1 VCDQLIES
9 AHEHTLLQTS
19 PSALSP
25 WSPSPVECKQQSRWT
40 SECSFSASDN
50 AYNPADYALPSGLFD
65 LPDKQSLPL
74 SKTWNRSTVVPAK
87 RSAPIYD
94 SEDLPAWKRDSGRS
108 AWGLRLNE
116 LRAEAQAVQPTGTS
130 YEPRETSRSKE
141 QESLVNVANT
151 GGASNYMARLA
162 AELAKEEHQQ
172 MEVRGSL
179 HTVMHESQDVQ
190 RSSAYALD
198 PVARFYS

>member
-1 VCDQLIES
+1 
-9 AHEHTLLQTS
+9 
-19 PSALSP
+19 
-25 WSPSPVECKQQSRWT
+25 VECKQRSHWT
-40 SECSFSASDN
+40 SECSFSALDN
-50 AYNPADYALPSGLFD
+50 ADDPADYALPSGSFN

-74 SKTWNRSTVVPAK
+74 SNTWNRSTVVPAK

-94 SEDLPAWKRDSGRS
+94 SGDKPAWKKDLGRS

-116 LRAEAQAVQPTGTS
+116 LREEAQAVQPTGIS
-130 YEPRETSRSKE
+130 YEPRGTSRSNEHK
-141 QESLVNVANT
+141 SLVNVANT

-172 MEVRGSL
+172 MQVPNSWQTAMR
-179 HTVMHESQDVQ
+179 ESQDVQ